1 MNAEAY
7 PNVTV
12 IAHPVVQERLT
23 EARDRQTPTPQFRR
37 LVGQI
42 ARFMAFE
49 ITRDYPTRP
58 RQVTTPIGPCEGS
71 ELARGITLVP
81 VLRAGLGMTE
91 GVLELMPS
99 ARVGYIG
106 LYRDE
111 KTLRPVEYYRKF
123 PPDIAQT
130 DVIVI
135 DPMLATAGSL
145 NAAIDCVRDTGADR
159 IKVLCLVAS
168 PEGIATLA
176 SRHPSVPVFTAA
188 IDERLDGRGYIVPGL
203 GDAGDRLFGTA

>member
-1 MNAEAY
+1 MKPKTY

-12 IAHPVVQERLT
+12 IGHPVVQERLT
-23 EARDRQTPTPQFRR
+23 QARDRRTTVPEFRR
-37 LVGQI
+37 LIGQI

-49 ITRDYPTRP
+49 ITRDYPVRP
-58 RQVTTPIGPCEGS
+58 RRVVTPLGPCNGS

-91 GVLELMPS
+91 GVLELMPN
-99 ARVGYIG
+99 AKVGYLG

-111 KTLRPVEYYRKF
+111 QSLQPVEYYRKF

-145 NAAIDCVRDTGADR
+145 VAAIDCVKKTGADS
-159 IKVLCLVAS
+159 IKILCLVAS
-168 PEGIATLA
+168 PEGIETLA
-176 SRHPSVPVFTAA
+176 GRHPDVSVVTAA
-188 IDERLDGRGYIVPGL
+188 VDDHLDDHGFIVPGL